1 MNAQA
6 GKYFEPVREINA
18 LTLKNVEKLLELQLQ
33 SVNDT
38 ARLSLEQLKSAA
50 DIKDVEGLKKYFS
63 GQAEV
68 AQAFG
73 ERLVR
78 DGQTAVELGISYTDK
93 VQQIVVET
101 LKQETPVATTAPKTA
116 AKSK

>member
-6 GKYFEPVREINA
+6 EKYFAPVSALNA
-18 LTLKNVEKLLELQLQ
+18 LTLENAEKLLELQIQ

-38 ARLSLEQLKSAA
+38 ARLGFDQLKSAA
-50 DIKDVEGLKKYFS
+50 DIRDIDGLKKYFS

-68 AQAFG
+68 AQTLG

-101 LKQETPVATTAPKTA
+101 FKQETPVATTAPKTA